1 LIRSSSFDELIAGI
15 RHDRCGRLVGTV
27 PTGTEEGEKKECS

>member
-15 RHDRCGRLVGTV
+15 RHDRSGRLVDTV
-27 PTGTEEGEKKECS
+27 PTGTEENEETERS